1 MTNLEIAD
9 KLYEVADLLA
19 LQEASPYR
27 VRAYRLAS
35 NTLRELDQPVAQ
47 LLQRGGVAALAALR
61 GFDHALAAAVAELTC
76 TGHLALL
83 DRLRGTPDPE
93 RLFRTVPGIGP
104 RLARLLHDALHVDT
118 LEALEAAAHDGR
130 LCSIPGVGPRRAQA
144 IHAALEQ
151 ILGRPPIQFP
161 EPHVSIL
168 LDVDREYRTRDRA
181 ILHTQRGAWRF
192 TALYSHTHRARP
204 LGRDHDWV
212 LLYFTDGTQPERQ
225 RTVVTETDGPL
236 VGQRVVR
243 GRERECLDGAV
254 AVL

>member
-9 KLYEVADLLA
+9 KLHQVADLLA
-19 LQEASPYR
+19 IQEASPYR
-27 VRAYRLAS
+27 VRAYRLAGD
-35 NTLRELDQPVAQ
+35 TVRELDEPVAR
-47 LLQRGGVAALAALR
+47 LLERGGVAALAQLP
-61 GFDHALAAAVAELTC
+61 GFDRALAAAIAELTC
-76 TGHLALL
+76 SGHLALL

-93 RLFRTVPGIGP
+93 RLFRTVPGVGP

-130 LCSIPGVGPRRAQA
+130 VQSIPGVGPRRAQA
-144 IHAALEQ
+144 IHAALEHM
-151 ILGRPPIQFP
+151 LGRRRSDAP
-161 EPHVSIL
+161 EPDVSVL
-168 LDVDREYRTRDRA
+168 LDVDREYRARGDRP
-181 ILHTQRGAWRF
+181 ILHTQRGDWHF
-192 TALYSHTHRARP
+192 TALYSHTHRAQR

-243 GRERECLDGAV
+243 GRER
-254 AVL
+254 